1 MCRLQDKPEI
11 DSTWGYGMGNPLA
24 MPSVLGLGCFC
35 GWWRR
40 NPADRI
46 KWREHTQIYVR
57 VAKGQSKAA
66 RIRFALLCSALAH
79 AQRVGLC
86 CPRPW
91 SLVLAPR
98 FRQGGWQS
106 SRNWDLYWVII
117 YCPSSS
123 RLRSSQNREII
134 GNNFACWIDWF
145 AFLGSKSKLQF
156 SFVSVSSDEEYFC
169 GSSLTV

>member
-1 MCRLQDKPEI
+1 MEWETLWLCRQSLALVVFVVDGGETPLIE
-11 DSTWGYGMGNPLA
+11 SNEGNTHRYMYG
-24 MPSVLGLGCFC
+24 
-35 GWWRR
+35 W
-40 NPADRI
+40 
-46 KWREHTQIYVR
+46 Q
-57 VAKGQSKAA
+57 KGQSKAA